1 MDRLPLGRVVGL
13 LLDRHASTE
22 PGRAVVVYES
32 AEEGREEVRV
42 FWHSASVWRVDRA
55 RTGAVS
61 DGTQIQAWQ
70 GDRRLAP
77 RPARPGH
84 PDWFLQLVFPLRA
97 PVLGRKGDDYFP
109 SRTRAHESGVLVEL
123 EGTDDDRRGHLI
135 VDTDGFIQEASF
147 LDVRWTLRLTQ
158 LAQGPLDDPAS
169 LFATDA

>member
-1 MDRLPLGRVVGL
+1 MDRLPLGRVLGL

-32 AEEGREEVRV
+32 AEERREEVRV
-42 FWHSASVWRVDRA
+42 FWHSASVWRVERA

-61 DGTQIQAWQ
+61 DGTRVQAWH
-70 GDRRLAP
+70 GDRLLAP

-97 PVLGRKGDDYFP
+97 AVLGRTGDDYFP
-109 SRTRAHESGVLVEL
+109 SRTRAHENGVLVEL

-135 VDTDGFIQEASF
+135 VDTDGFIHAAAF
-147 LDVRWTLRLTQ
+147 LDGRWALRLTE

-169 LFATDA
+169 LFAIDA